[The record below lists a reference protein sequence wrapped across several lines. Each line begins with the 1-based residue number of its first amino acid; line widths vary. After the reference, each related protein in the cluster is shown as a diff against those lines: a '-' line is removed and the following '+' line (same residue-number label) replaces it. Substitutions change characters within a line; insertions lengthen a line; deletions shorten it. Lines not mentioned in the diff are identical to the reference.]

1 MPLSQED
8 LKELGQG
15 NEKMS
20 LRQPRIPRTD
30 ESKKKKQEQKRLN
43 GLRKGESYSLY
54 FHKDKPAIVREF
66 ITW

>member
-30 ESKKKKQEQKRLN
+30 ESKKKKQEQVI
-43 GLRKGESYSLY
+43 ESKTPKSL
-54 FHKDKPAIVREF
+54 V
-66 ITW
+66 TN